1 MLDIQQEM
9 LDHVMCY
16 RAERD
21 GLATIRP
28 TRSDARELLYADGTF
43 DAVYAV
49 TALGEIPEPDRVLRE
64 AARVLAQGGGW

>member
-9 LDHVMCY
+9 LDHVTC

-28 TRSDARELLYADGTF
+28 TRSDTRELPYENE
-43 DAVYAV
+43 
-49 TALGEIPEPDRVLRE
+49 TA
-64 AARVLAQGGGW
+64 